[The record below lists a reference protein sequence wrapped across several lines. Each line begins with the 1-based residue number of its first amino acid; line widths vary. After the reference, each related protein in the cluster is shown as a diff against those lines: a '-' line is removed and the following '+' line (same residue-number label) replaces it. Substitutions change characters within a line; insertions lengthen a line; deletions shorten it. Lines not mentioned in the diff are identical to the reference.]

1 MVVYPFY
8 FLARFADFPLL
19 TYSERESKSGRS
31 VLMTFL
37 FLVLIVWYSSLY
49 FEFIV
54 PILTSYNQFL
64 FRSNSGFV
72 GVIFTHAFRS

>member
-1 MVVYPFY
+1 MQFVDLVMIFNVILY
-8 FLARFADFPLL
+8 LANGW
-19 TYSERESKSGRS
+19 T
-31 VLMTFL
+31 L

-49 FEFIV
+49 EFIV
-54 PILTSYNQFL
+54 PILTSYYQFL

>member
-19 TYSERESKSGRS
+19 TYSERESKYGRS

-37 FLVLIVWYSSLY
+37 LLVLIVWYSLY
-49 FEFIV
+49 YEFIV
-54 PILTSYNQFL
+54 PILTSYYQFL